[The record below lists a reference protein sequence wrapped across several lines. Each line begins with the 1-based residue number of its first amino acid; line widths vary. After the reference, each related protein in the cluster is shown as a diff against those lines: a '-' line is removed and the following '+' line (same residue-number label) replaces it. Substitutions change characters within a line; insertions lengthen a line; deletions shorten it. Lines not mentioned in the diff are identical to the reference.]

1 MDVAADHERRTLAL
15 DRLEDR
21 AAAQMPAVGLVDVA
35 LRR

>member
-1 MDVAADHERRTLAL
+1 MDVAADHEARALVL

-21 AAAQMPAVGLVDVA
+21 AAAQMAAVDLVEVA

>member
-1 MDVAADHERRTLAL
+1 MDVAADHEGGPFAL

-21 AAAQMPAVGLVDVA
+21 AAAQMAAVGLVEVA